1 VEQVTIQPVVL
12 RVNVE
17 APKALHKS
25 CKHLK
30 LKQGTLYVH
39 RASVLQEYLTKFLRT
54 LETTVIL
61 NYIYNLT
68 PMKNS

>member
-12 RVNVE
+12 RANVE
-17 APKALHKS
+17 APKALHK
-25 CKHLK
+25 CFKHLK
-30 LKQGTLYVH
+30 LKQGTDIH

-54 LETTVIL
+54 LGATVIL

-68 PMKNS
+68 LVEE